1 LGSAGHERFGECF
14 ESLDCAWGKDRGCGG
29 GRRIAKGMEDVFD
42 TGCNHVVGRGDGHGD
57 LLRKPSESVGD
68 AFLASGPDPGAV
80 AAIGLESRADVPA
93 IDTMWGP
100 GAALRRLLVDE
111 DSSARRSNGSTVEI
125 EGAMDLGPCG
135 ELGIDSRAAKKI
147 QREHGLGEK
156 FVPELEW
163 KIGVGAAEAGDEM
176 VLESANGALG
186 GVAAMDAWGHEL
198 ESNGLVAHVLL
209 EEDGGFVVEAIELG
223 AKTSS
228 DEDGD

>member
-1 LGSAGHERFGECF
+1 MGVRLKSKAPWTWAQA
-14 ESLDCAWGKDRGCGG
+14 ESL
-29 GRRIAKGMEDVFD
+29 
-42 TGCNHVVGRGDGHGD
+42 
-57 LLRKPSESVGD
+57 
-68 AFLASGPDPGAV
+68 
-80 AAIGLESRADVPA
+80 GL
-93 IDTMWGP
+93 T
-100 GAALRRLLVDE
+100 
-111 DSSARRSNGSTVEI
+111 
-125 EGAMDLGPCG
+125 
-135 ELGIDSRAAKKI
+135 RAAKKI
-147 QREHGLGEK
+147 QREHGLREK

-198 ESNGLVAHVLL
+198 ESDGLVAHVLL